1 MWYHHSPNDT
11 NANIDTESDLTVKLW
26 QLVLFFSVYSSF
38 DITVTVVFFVF
49 LCSLHVMLCP
59 PKVPL
64 VKLRG
69 NAFTSCNFFRKNDK
83 NVTYDL
89 SAHFV
94 LRFLYPLLIIT

>member
-49 LCSLHVMLCP
+49 FM
-59 PKVPL
+59 
-64 VKLRG
+64 
-69 NAFTSCNFFRKNDK
+69 FTSCEAVSPKSA
-83 NVTYDL
+83 L
-89 SAHFV
+89 SQ
-94 LRFLYPLLIIT
+94 ITWECFYKL